1 MRILLRRLRGQGAD
15 SGNVWLANRREV
27 VNPFRMSSA
36 RIIRVNELLKREIAV
51 DIPRLFSSSHFDTAA
66 ITITGVETA
75 PDLHDATVYVSIF
88 GHEDV
93 RDRMIGFLNS
103 HRKEIQ
109 ARMSKHVILKY
120 TPRLHF
126 KLDTSI
132 ESGDRVLG
140 ILSQLNIPED
150 EEEGA

>member
-1 MRILLRRLRGQGAD
+1 
-15 SGNVWLANRREV
+15 
-27 VNPFRMSSA
+27 MSSA

-51 DIPRLFSSSHFDTAA
+51 DIPRLFANSHFDTGA
-66 ITITGVETA
+66 ITVTGVETA

-88 GHEDV
+88 GHEES
-93 RDRMIGFLNS
+93 RTKMIRFLNA
-103 HRKEIQ
+103 HRKDIQ
-109 ARMSKHVILKY
+109 ARMSRNVILKY

-126 KLDTSI
+126 KLDSSI

-150 EEEGA
+150 EDPQNTEQGMSNDEV

>member
-1 MRILLRRLRGQGAD
+1 
-15 SGNVWLANRREV
+15 
-27 VNPFRMSSA
+27 MSSA

-51 DIPRLFSSSHFDTAA
+51 DIPRLFAGSDFDTGA
-66 ITITGVETA
+66 ITVTGVETA
-75 PDLHDATVYVSIF
+75 PDLHDATVHISIF
-88 GHEDV
+88 GHEAE
-93 RDRMIGFLNS
+93 RDRMIRFLNS

-109 ARMSKHVILKY
+109 ARMCKHVILKY

-140 ILSQLNIPED
+140 ILSQLDIPDDED
-150 EEEGA
+150 TNDA